1 MNSTSKINS
10 SNNMFDETQFSFFNN
25 KNNDTSDDQNN
36 EKKYKEQV
44 NILNKNNKLVP
55 DNYNLPYEKMHTAT
69 PGLFG
74 QRHTPDYNNIQNR
87 KNDKYDHLGDYYYKK
102 GDRNYSSITRYYTYY
117 LNIDSRLRNITPVY
131 TNLDYINL
139 RENPL
144 QLTYD
149 SNELFIKT
157 NDLIKLNVND
167 KISLSGLYNTS
178 KNLKVDSDFF
188 EFTIN
193 SYYVKV
199 NYPHTLYFEDLAHV
213 KNYSNTDLYV
223 EFLDITKNVNPES
236 NFINN
241 IPVNTLNLIQKVYLY
256 NPDNEDFS
264 NDYFFI
270 KLVKPFNGNNYENFT
285 FKLVYLYTYGIANNK
300 INSQYPINAHN
311 NQGYLL
317 VKKIKPDGIIVE
329 LSKKANF
336 RYNELGNIINY
347 GGNNISISKINEL
360 IKGYPIP
367 NEYHVDLDRT
377 FNNVIM
383 IKLISSEFPVLNKLV
398 YECKNDTELNMNN
411 KLYWQNYEDHEIIY
425 SVSISQGN
433 YTMEQLISLIENKVL
448 EVQRQ
453 TTVELFGNYNKK
465 NIIKIDYY
473 EGNNEIKF
481 YSFKEAELIDP
492 FKEVI
497 EVDDAIGDYK
507 IKIYHQNH
515 NLLNADKIIISNASS
530 YGGFSE
536 TVING
541 TFYIDEI
548 IDSDNYYIYLT
559 NVNRYENY
567 YIAPSGEQNGGNAV
581 NILVENIFRLMFNY
595 NDTLGA
601 FFGFRYLGEKKSVT
615 KFASVISNKYL
626 YQGEFLDQSLICM
639 SENNETV
646 LRSIT
651 LEDQNYIYMTC
662 VAPNVE
668 TNIINQMITFSKIK
682 NVFSKIQIHYDT
694 NIVNNMVYNSFTC
707 NPSYIHNPIPE
718 LKELYFKFY
727 DKYGNLLEYSDFEH
741 SFTLE
746 ITTLGEIPEGTNLS
760 YKYPKVN

>member
-1 MNSTSKINS
+1 
-10 SNNMFDETQFSFFNN
+10 
-25 KNNDTSDDQNN
+25 
-36 EKKYKEQV
+36 
-44 NILNKNNKLVP
+44 
-55 DNYNLPYEKMHTAT
+55 MHTAT

-102 GDRNYSSITRYYTYY
+102 GDRNYSSITRYYTHY

-144 QLTYD
+144 QITYE

-167 KISLSGLYNTS
+167 KISLTGLYNTS
-178 KNLKVDSDFF
+178 KNLRVDNLFF
-188 EFTIN
+188 EFTDD
-193 SYYVKV
+193 SYFVKI
-199 NYPHTLYFEDLAHV
+199 NYPHTLYFQDIAHA
-213 KNYSNTDLYV
+213 KSYLNTDLYV
-223 EFLDITKNVNPES
+223 QFLDITKNVNAEL

-241 IPVNTLNLIQKVYLY
+241 IPINTLNTIQKVYLY
-256 NPDNEDFS
+256 NPDTDEFS
-264 NDYFFI
+264 NDFFFI
-270 KLVKPFNGNNYENFT
+270 KLIKPFNGLYNDNFTFT
-285 FKLVYLYTYGIANNK
+285 FKLVYLYNYGIANNK

-329 LSKKANF
+329 LSNIANF
-336 RYNELGNIINY
+336 KYLELGNIVNY

-367 NEYHVDLDRT
+367 NEYYVELDRT

-398 YECKNDTELNMNN
+398 YECKNNTELNMNN
-411 KLYWQNYEDHEIIY
+411 KLYWQNYEDHEITY
-425 SVSISQGN
+425 SVYISQGN
-433 YTMEQLISLIENKVL
+433 YTMQQIITLIENKVQ
-448 EVQRQ
+448 EVERQ
-453 TTVELFGNYNKK
+453 TTPELFGNYNKK

-481 YSFKEAELIDP
+481 YSFKEADLIDP
-492 FKEVI
+492 FI
-497 EVDDAIGDYK
+497 EVEEIDPVMGNYR
-507 IKIYHQNH
+507 IKIHHVNH
-515 NLLNADKIIISNASS
+515 NLIKSGKIIISNALS
-530 YGGFSE
+530 YEGFSD
-536 TVING
+536 TTLNG

-548 IDSDNYYIYLT
+548 IDSDNYYIYLK
-559 NVNRYENY
+559 NVNRFENY
-567 YIAPSGEQNGGNAV
+567 NISASGFQYGGNTV
-581 NILVENIFRLMFNY
+581 NILVENIFRLLFDF

-615 KFASVISNKYL
+615 RFASVISNKYL
-626 YQGEFLDQSLICM
+626 YEGEFLDQSLICM

-646 LRSIT
+646 LRTIT

-662 VAPNVE
+662 NALNVE

-682 NVFSKIQIHYDT
+682 NVFSKIQIHHDT
-694 NIVNNMVYNSFTC
+694 NIVNNMVYNTFTC
-707 NPSYIHNPIPE
+707 NPSYMHNPIPE

-727 DKYGNLLEYSDFEH
+727 DKYGKLLEYSDFEH

-760 YKYPKVN
+760 YKYPKIN